1 VSLLAVPCTG
11 SAGRILAGLAKRRLV
26 QLLCKNL
33 AATGVSLSIPRKATM
48 KRAKKML
55 IYTALAVLGILTVL
69 FFGLGL
75 HRKPHYI
82 RHFEE
87 EEYGRDNPF
96 VEPASVVDGLAVYT
110 AGRGEPVLLFPYPH
124 GHTTEPMAQ
133 GPMARILTEMDRTV
147 VTFDVPGAYRSTRE
161 PVGDVDEMIRS
172 ADETLD
178 RLGLQGPVDVV
189 GHSMGGLAALAYAI
203 ERPERTRRLVLVTS
217 LSGFPAAARWGF
229 PGSAFQI
236 YEPDYWR
243 IVLWGVRLNAG
254 RGDLALHKRLQ
265 NLMERA
271 SYHDKAF
278 FAPVEV
284 DADDA
289 EKGVPIRTIW
299 SKNMYSRLSY
309 ADRLADVRAPILI
322 LAGRYDPEAPL
333 ACSEELLRG
342 IPDADLVVF
351 EQSGH
356 FPFVEEASL
365 FAETVAAFL
374 NEEGR

>member
-1 VSLLAVPCTG
+1 MMRT
-11 SAGRILAGLAKRRLV
+11 
-26 QLLCKNL
+26 
-33 AATGVSLSIPRKATM
+33 
-48 KRAKKML
+48 KKMW
-55 IYTALAVLGILTVL
+55 IYTALAVLGIFSVL
-69 FFGLGL
+69 FFSLGL
-75 HRKPHYI
+75 HRKPRYI
-82 RHFEE
+82 QNFEE
-87 EEYGRDNPF
+87 EEYGREHPF
-96 VEPASVVDGLAVYT
+96 VEPVSVVDGLAVYT
-110 AGRGEPVLLFPYPH
+110 VGSGEPVLLFPYPH

-133 GPMARILTEMDRTV
+133 GPIARVLAGMGRTI

-178 RLGLQGPVDVV
+178 RLGIQDPVDVV

-203 ERPERTRRLVLVTS
+203 ERPERTRRLLLVTS

-229 PGSAFQI
+229 PGSAFHI

-243 IVLWGVRLNAG
+243 IILWGIRLNAG

-278 FAPVEV
+278 FTPVEI
-284 DADDA
+284 DADDY

-299 SKNMYSRLSY
+299 TKNMYTRLSY
-309 ADRLADVRAPILI
+309 ADRLGEVRASTLI

-333 ACSEELLRG
+333 QCSEELLQG
-342 IPDADLVVF
+342 IPDASLVVF

-356 FPFVEEASL
+356 FPFIEEASL
-365 FAETVAAFL
+365 FAQTVDAFL
-374 NEEGR
+374 NEEDEGQ